1 MKERLK
7 RPKLSSAM
15 LLKRDVPRMAT
26 AGFTIMIQL
35 PFLEEKKT
43 EKHLTV
49 RKDGRT
55 MLVERVGL
63 RLRDL
68 MS

>member
-1 MKERLK
+1 
-7 RPKLSSAM
+7 
-15 LLKRDVPRMAT
+15 MAT